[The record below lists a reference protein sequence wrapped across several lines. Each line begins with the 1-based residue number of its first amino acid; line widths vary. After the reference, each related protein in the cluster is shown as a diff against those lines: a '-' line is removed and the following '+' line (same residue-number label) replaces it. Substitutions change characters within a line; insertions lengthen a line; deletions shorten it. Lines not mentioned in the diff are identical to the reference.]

1 LTWLDAARRLG
12 LILVTQAAPLSVT
25 ELLSDPDRFNGQPV
39 TVTGTICSFGDHLL
53 PYQVMH
59 VWGDDA
65 PVTLDRYNGR
75 EGARRCSP

>member
-1 LTWLDAARRLG
+1 LTWLDAAGRLG

-53 PYQVMH
+53 P
-59 VWGDDA
+59 
-65 PVTLDRYNGR
+65 TK
-75 EGARRCSP
+75 